1 MTIYVDND
9 AMPRQLKEVLFKVA
23 QRECVKTIFVAAFAQ
38 NIPYSEY
45 LVSVAAGTA
54 FNGADDWIAEHVSA
68 GDLVVTADI
77 PLADRAITAGAEVLN
92 TKGEFFTPANIKNAL
107 AMRELMEEL
116 RITGEVTGGP
126 PPFSDRQRI
135 DFTNALNRYLTKKKK
150 IELTAHRKNSL

>member
-1 MTIYVDND
+1 MKIYVDND
-9 AMPRQLKEVLFKVA
+9 AMPRPLKEVLFKVA
-23 QRECVKTIFVAAFAQ
+23 MREKVETVFVAAFAQ

-45 LVSVAAGTA
+45 ISSVAAGSA

-68 GDLVVTADI
+68 GDLVITADI
-77 PLADRAITAGAEVLN
+77 PLADRAITAGAQVLN

-116 RITGEVTGGP
+116 RITGEVIGGP

-135 DFTNALNRYLTKKKK
+135 NFINALNRYLAKRPGK
-150 IELTAHRKNSL
+150 